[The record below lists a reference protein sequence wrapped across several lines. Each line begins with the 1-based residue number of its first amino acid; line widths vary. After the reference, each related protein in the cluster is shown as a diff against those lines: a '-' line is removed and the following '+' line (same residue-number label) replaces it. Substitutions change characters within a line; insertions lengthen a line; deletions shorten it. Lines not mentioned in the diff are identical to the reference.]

1 MKKRNLYLTVLALS
15 AAFSWS
21 LPAFA
26 KEFTTSDSVL
36 TIDTPDDGWA
46 QIKDNATLA
55 TLTNGKDFITLEHY
69 SNGEKL
75 PNITVADDTYEKVC
89 QNIISTRNEVFLI
102 TGLAADEKDFD
113 EIQKAVQSAVIN
125 IYDTKKAVTPSDSGK
140 ISSDSNAGI
149 NASSNSSD
157 ASYSTNI
164 STDSNSASDGTNT
177 ASNSNCTSS
186 GNDST
191 QETNT
196 APTSDSSVDESI
208 SFTGWITGA
217 NVNVRNSAS
226 TDTSIVSTVPYG
238 NSVAVTGAV
247 STNGAISWYRVDL
260 NGVTGFISSQYVSEA
275 APTAE
280 QNGITLT
287 DEQLTLYTSDYT
299 GATYINKAT
308 DGNWYDGTGRQ
319 YVLSSGDSWSRVCD
333 GSIWTDISQAVPDAN
348 ASQTITVTD
357 SDGLNEMTLYLD
369 ADSGIWHNSAWGV
382 YTDNGNNT
390 FTGPDGSVWTVNS

>member
-1 MKKRNLYLTVLALS
+1 MKKRNQLLAILALS

-21 LPAFA
+21 APAFA

-36 TIDTPDDGWA
+36 TIDTPDDSWA
-46 QIKDNATLA
+46 QIKDDATLA
-55 TLTNGKDFITLEHY
+55 TLTNGKDSITLEHY

-75 PNITVADDTYEKVC
+75 PDITVADDTYEKVC

-102 TGLAADEKDFD
+102 TGLAADEEDFD

-125 IYDTKKAVTPSDSGK
+125 IYDTKKAVTPS
-140 ISSDSNAGI
+140 ISDTDTG
-149 NASSNSSD
+149 NSSD
-157 ASYSTNI
+157 KDSTAPASDRDSSSETNPAS
-164 STDSNSASDGTNT
+164 STDGSI
-177 ASNSNCTSS
+177 
-186 GNDST
+186 
-191 QETNT
+191 
-196 APTSDSSVDESI
+196 DENI

-217 NVNVRNSAS
+217 NVNVRSSAS
-226 TDTSIVSTVPYG
+226 TDASIISTVPYG
-238 NSVAVTGAV
+238 NPVSVTGAIGTSSQV
-247 STNGAISWYRVDL
+247 SWYRIDL
-260 NGVTGFISSQYVSEA
+260 DGTTGFISAQYVSKA

-319 YVLSSGDSWSRVCD
+319 YVQGSGDSWSRVCD
-333 GSIWTDISQAVPDAN
+333 GSVWTDIPQARPDAN
-348 ASQTITVTD
+348 ASKTVTVID
-357 SDGLNEMTLYLD
+357 PDGLNEMTLYLD
-369 ADSGIWHNSAWGV
+369 ADSGIWHNSAWGI

-390 FTGPDGSVWTVNS
+390 FTGPDGTIWTVES

>member
-21 LPAFA
+21 VPAFA

-36 TIDTPDDGWA
+36 TIDTPDDSWT
-46 QIKDNATLA
+46 QIKDDTTLA
-55 TLTNGKDFITLEHY
+55 TLTNGKDSITLEHY

-75 PNITVADDTYEKVC
+75 PDITVADDTYEKVC

-113 EIQKAVQSAVIN
+113 EIQKAVQSTVIN
-125 IYDTKKAVTPSDSGK
+125 IYDTKKAVTPSDPTSAA
-140 ISSDSNAGI
+140 D
-149 NASSNSSD
+149 NSSD
-157 ASYSTNI
+157 KTSTAPASDKDSSSETNPAP
-164 STDSNSASDGTNT
+164 STDG
-177 ASNSNCTSS
+177 
-186 GNDST
+186 
-191 QETNT
+191 
-196 APTSDSSVDESI
+196 SVDESV

-217 NVNVRNSAS
+217 NVNVRSSAS
-226 TDTSIVSTVPYG
+226 IDASIVSTVPYG
-238 NSVAVTGAV
+238 NPVTVTGAV
-247 STNGAISWYRVDL
+247 SVNGQISWYRISIDG
-260 NGVTGFISSQYVSEA
+260 NTGFIAAQYVSEA

-280 QNGITLT
+280 KNGLTLT

-319 YVLSSGDSWSRVCD
+319 YVQGSGDSWTRVCD
-333 GSIWTDISQAVPDAN
+333 GSTWTDIPQAKPDAN
-348 ASQTITVTD
+348 ASKTVTVID
-357 SDGLNEMTLYLD
+357 PDGLNEMTLYLD
-369 ADSGIWHNSAWGV
+369 ADSGIWHNSAWGI

-390 FTGPDGSVWTVNS
+390 FTGPDGTVWTVES

>member
-1 MKKRNLYLTVLALS
+1 MKKRKQLLAILALS

-36 TIDTPDDGWA
+36 TIDTPDDSWA
-46 QIKDNATLA
+46 QIKDDATLA
-55 TLTNGKDFITLEHY
+55 TLTNGKDSITLEHY

-75 PNITVADDTYEKVC
+75 PDITVADDTYEKVC

-102 TGLAADEKDFD
+102 TGLAADKKDFD

-125 IYDTKKAVTPSDSGK
+125 IYDTKKAVTPSDPAADTG
-140 ISSDSNAGI
+140 
-149 NASSNSSD
+149 NSSD
-157 ASYSTNI
+157 RDSSSETNPAP
-164 STDSNSASDGTNT
+164 STDGSI
-177 ASNSNCTSS
+177 
-186 GNDST
+186 
-191 QETNT
+191 
-196 APTSDSSVDESI
+196 DESI

-217 NVNVRNSAS
+217 NVNVRSSAS
-226 TDTSIVSTVPYG
+226 TDASIISTVPYG
-238 NSVAVTGAV
+238 NPVSVTGAITTGSQV
-247 STNGAISWYRVDL
+247 SWYRIDL
-260 NGVTGFISSQYVSEA
+260 DETTGFISAQYVSKA

-308 DGNWYDGTGRQ
+308 DG
-319 YVLSSGDSWSRVCD
+319 
-333 GSIWTDISQAVPDAN
+333 SIWTDIPQAKPDAN
-348 ASQTITVTD
+348 ASRTVTVTD
-357 SDGLNEMTLYLD
+357 PDGLNEMTLYLD
-369 ADSGIWHNSAWGV
+369 ADSGKWHNSSWGI

-390 FTGPDGSVWTVNS
+390 FTGPDGTIWTVES

>member
-1 MKKRNLYLTVLALS
+1 MKKRKQLLAILALS

-36 TIDTPDDGWA
+36 TIDTPDDSWA
-46 QIKDNATLA
+46 QIKDDATLA
-55 TLTNGKDFITLEHY
+55 TLTNGKDSITLEHY

-75 PNITVADDTYEKVC
+75 PDITVADDTYEKVC

-102 TGLAADEKDFD
+102 TGLAANEKDFD

-125 IYDTKKAVTPSDSGK
+125 IYDTKKAVTPSDPAADTG
-140 ISSDSNAGI
+140 
-149 NASSNSSD
+149 NSSD
-157 ASYSTNI
+157 RDSSSETNPAP
-164 STDSNSASDGTNT
+164 STDGSI
-177 ASNSNCTSS
+177 
-186 GNDST
+186 
-191 QETNT
+191 
-196 APTSDSSVDESI
+196 DESI

-217 NVNVRNSAS
+217 NVNVRSSAS
-226 TDTSIVSTVPYG
+226 TDASIISTVPYG
-238 NSVAVTGAV
+238 NPVSVTGAITTGSQV
-247 STNGAISWYRVDL
+247 SWYRIDL
-260 NGVTGFISSQYVSEA
+260 DETTGFISAQYVSKA

-319 YVLSSGDSWSRVCD
+319 YVQASGDSWSRVCD
-333 GSIWTDISQAVPDAN
+333 GSIWTDIPQAKPDAN
-348 ASQTITVTD
+348 ASRTVTVTD
-357 SDGLNEMTLYLD
+357 PDGLNEMTLYLD
-369 ADSGIWHNSAWGV
+369 ADSGKWHNSAWGI

-390 FTGPDGSVWTVNS
+390 FTGPDGTIWTVES

>member
-1 MKKRNLYLTVLALS
+1 MKKRKQLLAILALS

-36 TIDTPDDGWA
+36 TIDTPDDSWA
-46 QIKDNATLA
+46 QIKDDATLA
-55 TLTNGKDFITLEHY
+55 TLTNGKDSITLEHY

-75 PNITVADDTYEKVC
+75 PDITVADDTYEKVC

-125 IYDTKKAVTPSDSGK
+125 IYDT
-140 ISSDSNAGI
+140 
-149 NASSNSSD
+149 
-157 ASYSTNI
+157 
-164 STDSNSASDGTNT
+164 DG
-177 ASNSNCTSS
+177 SI
-186 GNDST
+186 
-191 QETNT
+191 
-196 APTSDSSVDESI
+196 DESI

-217 NVNVRNSAS
+217 NVNVRSSAS
-226 TDTSIVSTVPYG
+226 TDASIISTVPYG
-238 NSVAVTGAV
+238 NPVSVTGAITAGSQV
-247 STNGAISWYRVDL
+247 SWYRIDL
-260 NGVTGFISSQYVSEA
+260 DGTTGFISAQYVSKA

-319 YVLSSGDSWSRVCD
+319 YVQASGDSWSRVCD
-333 GSIWTDISQAVPDAN
+333 GSIWTDIPQAKPDAN
-348 ASQTITVTD
+348 ASRTVTVTD
-357 SDGLNEMTLYLD
+357 PDGLNEMTLYLD
-369 ADSGIWHNSAWGV
+369 ADSGKWHNSAWGI

-390 FTGPDGSVWTVNS
+390 FTGPDGTIWTVES